1 MMACLYS
8 VYVIMRY
15 STINTINETHTHVY
29 HAMMELVMMIVM
41 LVIGMQLINHD
52 VGELGDGG
60 ASLTIGHTEFQ
71 TKWQASS
78 PNI

>member
-1 MMACLYS
+1 MC
-8 VYVIMRY
+8 
-15 STINTINETHTHVY
+15 TVY
-29 HAMMELVMMIVM
+29 HAMMELVKMIVM
-41 LVIGMQLINHD
+41 LVIGMQLIDHD